1 MRLQIA
7 SLVIV
12 ENEPLFVRESV
23 LIRKI
28 PMIENGWDMLD
39 FSAVERF
46 QRDTLLLQATMV
58 DPPRVLQIYERF
70 CGLAF
75 VVKRKFQVPTLFVD
89 SQRKS
94 DVTACPASGD
104 ARGLEV
110 RFPDDVPVYCVARL
124 VMHLKLP

>member
-12 ENEPLFVRESV
+12 ENEPLFVRECV

-46 QRDTLLLQATMV
+46 QRDTLLLQARMI

-75 VVKRKFQVPTLFVD
+75 VVKRKFQVPSLFVD
-89 SQRKS
+89 LQRKS
-94 DVTACPASGD
+94 DVTTCPASGD

-110 RFPDDVPVYCVARL
+110 RFPDDVPVYCVALL